1 MRRGLNKAKAATEQ
15 VRKEAATHA
24 EPFELIELDLGNL
37 KACVPALTGFWRGNR
52 SMLSSPMPE

>member
-1 MRRGLNKAKAATEQ
+1 LNKAKAATEQ